1 MGLSAVVVE
10 LDVAEEGA
18 AVGLE
23 APEAVEAREG
33 TAGGV
38 GEIEVVGADDGWP
51 YNGITGNGPAE
62 VGVGGR
68 QSCAC

>member
-33 TAGGV
+33 TAGGG
-38 GEIEVVGADDGWP
+38 GEID
-51 YNGITGNGPAE
+51 GNGL
-62 VGVGGR
+62 
-68 QSCAC
+68 SWS